1 MKQKKRIM
9 AGILGCMLVCGRTA
23 AIPANTVR
31 TDLPDAA
38 QQTYIQDTD
47 TGPGTEQTAEELP
60 QRPEDL
66 APDWNDPDYVKNQ
79 MQAEQDQ
86 NQKEQESAQFSLRST
101 GARKTVSPF
110 TGLTYTHSPAV
121 SDREIVNGI
130 DVSRWQANIDWNKVK
145 KAGVKFAFIRCGYTS
160 LSSAFLMHE
169 DEYFRQNIQAAYNA
183 GIKVG
188 IYFFSNSITTS
199 EAKKEARKTLEL
211 INDYKHMITMPVVYD
226 FEAFSSSYRAYGLS
240 KAQVTKNAIAFL
252 DIIQDEGYTPMYYGS
267 PSFAAGHFDVSKLN
281 DYDFWLAHYTTQTSY
296 NEDYVYW
303 QYSSSGQ
310 VNGISGNTDCNFFY
324 TNPSGPSG
332 PAEPVD
338 PDEVADNLGKVSGLK
353 MQENTTSYIQIKW
366 KQLEGAQGYKI
377 YRAPALG
384 GTYKEIQV
392 VSGGAI
398 TSHLDTT
405 VAESEGR
412 QYYYKVMPYIMED
425 GMMKYGGESDI
436 LTAHTD
442 FVYMR
447 RLKTTANLNLR
458 EQAGTEYA
466 SSTVVP
472 EGTLLKFKKFTYST
486 AGTRWYKVTYKKNGY
501 SYTGYL
507 SGNYIKK
514 YTCGTAKKKADIRN
528 GAGTSYKKKFV
539 ISAGTDLTILS
550 NKTDSDGTA
559 WSRVLFKQNG
569 KECKGYMK
577 TKLIERY

>member
-1 MKQKKRIM
+1 MQKTRIA
-9 AGILGCMLVCGRTA
+9 AGILGCLLACSQTA
-23 AIPANTVR
+23 GIAVKTAES
-31 TDLPDAA
+31 DMPDTA
-38 QQTYIQDTD
+38 QQTYIQKQDA
-47 TGPGTEQTAEELP
+47 GTMEEQPSGELP
-60 QRPEDL
+60 QQPEDL
-66 APDWNDPDYVKNQ
+66 APDWNDPDYVKDRIQN
-79 MQAEQDQ
+79 EQGRPED
-86 NQKEQESAQFSLRST
+86 EQQQFSLRST
-101 GARKTVSPF
+101 GTRKTVSPF
-110 TGLTYTHSPAV
+110 TGLTYIHSSAL

-130 DVSRWQANIDWNKVK
+130 DVSKWQAEIDWNKVK
-145 KAGVKFAFIRCGYTS
+145 KAGVKFVFIRCGYTS

-169 DEYFRQNIQAAYNA
+169 DPYFRQNIQGAYNA

-199 EAKKEARKTLEL
+199 EAKKEAKKTLEL
-211 INDYKHMITMPVVYD
+211 ISDYEDMITLPVVYD
-226 FEAFSSSYRAYGLS
+226 FEAFSTSYRAYGLS
-240 KAQVTKNAIAFL
+240 KAQVTRNAITFM
-252 DIIQDEGYTPMYYGS
+252 DMIQEEGFTPMYYGS
-267 PSFAAGHFDVSKLN
+267 PNFAASQFDTASLK

-303 QYSSSGQ
+303 QYSSSGH
-310 VNGISGNTDCNFFY
+310 VDGISGNVDCNFFY

-338 PDEVADNLGKVSGLK
+338 PDERADDLGRVTGLK
-353 MQENTTSYIQIKW
+353 LEENTTSYIQIKW
-366 KQLEGAQGYKI
+366 KPVEGAQGYKV

-398 TSHLDTT
+398 TGHLDDK

-412 QYYYKVMPYIMED
+412 QYYYKVMPFIMED
-425 GMMKYGGESDI
+425 GVMKYGGESDI
-436 LTAHTD
+436 LTTNTD
-442 FVYMR
+442 YVYMR
-447 RLKTTANLNLR
+447 RLRTTANLNLR

-466 SSTVVP
+466 SVTVVP
-472 EGTLLKFKKFTYST
+472 EGTLLKFKKFTFST
-486 AGTRWYKVTYKKNGY
+486 TGTRWYKVTYKKNGN

-528 GAGTSYKKKFV
+528 GAGTSFKKKFV
-539 ISAGTDLTILS
+539 IQGGTDLTILK
-550 NKTDSDGTA
+550 NTTDSDGVA